1 VLVYKMVNSCKK
13 CGYKIRKNT
22 SSKKTQKNKKNTKKY
37 RLYKVGGGCGCN
49 NDLKPWI
56 GGDAE
61 ISGTKIPVYP
71 LNSHEIDP
79 INPNTLISARNLP
92 DIVLVGGK
100 GKKQKKTETK
110 NKTNK
115 KNNKKMKGGD
125 ALLGQNPNMPITSFG
140 TTSGAYDFH
149 NIMNFNN
156 SVNPAPYVQPVL
168 NMYGD
173 HNNPL
178 V

>member
-1 VLVYKMVNSCKK
+1 MVKSCKK

-22 SSKKTQKNKKNTKKY
+22 TSKKTQKNKKNAKKY
-37 RLYKVGGGCGCN
+37 RLFKVGGGCGCN

-61 ISGTKIPVYP
+61 IGGTKIPVYP

-79 INPNTLISARNLP
+79 LNPDTIVSARNLP
-92 DIVLVGGK
+92 DIVSGGGK

-110 NKTNK
+110 KKNSKKENKSINK
-115 KNNKKMKGGD
+115 KTRGGD

-140 TTSGAYDFH
+140 TSSGAYDFH
-149 NIMNFNN
+149 NIMHLNN
-156 SVNPAPYVQPVL
+156 GVNPAPYVQPVL
-168 NMYGD
+168 KMYGD

>member
-1 VLVYKMVNSCKK
+1 MVNSCKK

-37 RLYKVGGGCGCN
+37 RLFKVGGGCGCN
-49 NDLKPWI
+49 NGMNPWI

-61 ISGTKIPVYP
+61 VVDTKIPAYP
-71 LNSHEIDP
+71 LNNHEIDP
-79 INPNTLISARNLP
+79 IDPSTIVSARNLP
-92 DIVLVGGK
+92 DIVLGGK
-100 GKKQKKTETK
+100 GKKQKKTHTK
-110 NKTNK
+110 KKNSKKNRKSTNK
-115 KNNKKMKGGD
+115 KTRGGD

-140 TTSGAYDFH
+140 TSSGAYDFH
-149 NIMNFNN
+149 NIMNMNN
-156 SVNPAPYVQPVL
+156 GVNPAPYVQPVL
-168 NMYGD
+168 KMYGD

>member
-1 VLVYKMVNSCKK
+1 MVKSCKK
-13 CGYKIRKNT
+13 CGYKICKNT